1 MRVCFFVLGTCYIVL
16 SYYSSHLAQTVIL
29 FFFKCLCVCVCVCV
43 CLCVRDSTC
52 VCTHRYA
59 CVKQDIGFSKRRNG
73 FLWTEHYL
81 NSNTVKCYKKPYSTV
96 KPMRIQRRIV
106 ARFGLT
112 TSIFSDDLDC
122 CRIHTSKNTCTH
134 IRANLH
140 VWLCTTAQ
148 IYQHHAQM
156 HRHTHFLYYDLMP
169 THSYACV
176 EMINCHCPAE

>member
-1 MRVCFFVLGTCYIVL
+1 MRVCFFVLGTCYKVL
-16 SYYSSHLAQTVIL
+16 SHYSSHLAQTVIL

-134 IRANLH
+134 HTFGQICMYGFVPLH
-140 VWLCTTAQ
+140 KYTNIMHKCTD
-148 IYQHHAQM
+148 
-156 HRHTHFLYYDLMP
+156 THIFYI
-169 THSYACV
+169 
-176 EMINCHCPAE
+176 MI